1 MDTSRNKQLWYLW
14 LARDE
19 RQPHPKNQDELEP
32 GKDSYTHWMS
42 IPELLK

>member
-1 MDTSRNKQLWYLW
+1 MTLQEKHQDFICMVLVNVEWRW
-14 LARDE
+14 L
-19 RQPHPKNQDELEP
+19 